1 MILGLKL
8 GKSGRGPPQSK
19 TLTRTLAAP
28 DNAKRPGVRQSS
40 GAFDNPKGIGSFS
53 PVLAQ
58 GDYAGKSI
66 RKISSTRKGL
76 NHLRDE
82 RRCNPLGLTKSFLK
96 KRIGS
101 VCFFSVRCINPRNI
115 IRRDDF

>member
-1 MILGLKL
+1 MKYSMNLM
-8 GKSGRGPPQSK
+8 
-19 TLTRTLAAP
+19 TA
-28 DNAKRPGVRQSS
+28 
-40 GAFDNPKGIGSFS
+40 NPFS
-53 PVLAQ
+53 PSPGTTATAQ
-58 GDYAGKSI
+58 FQKQPLLQTS
-66 RKISSTRKGL
+66 RKGL